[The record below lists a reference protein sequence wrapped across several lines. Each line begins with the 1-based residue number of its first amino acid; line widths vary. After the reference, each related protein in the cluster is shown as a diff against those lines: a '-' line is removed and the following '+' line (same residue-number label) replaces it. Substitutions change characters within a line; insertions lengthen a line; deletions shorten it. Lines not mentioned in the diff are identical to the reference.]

1 MPPYLSHLLQPL
13 DITYF
18 LLLKRCYSNS
28 ILALA
33 RNYVYY
39 ISKETFLPAFKA
51 TYKQTFT
58 KDNACIGF

>member
-1 MPPYLSHLLQPL
+1 MPPYLLHLLQPL

-18 LLLKRCYSNS
+18 LLLKHCYSNS

-39 ISKETFLPAFKA
+39 ISKEIFLPTFKA
-51 TYKQTFT
+51 TYE
-58 KDNACIGF
+58 